1 MTTHIEEARNTAH
14 DLEDVA
20 ATHPAY
26 VQLTL
31 RGILHALLALHEQNE
46 PGQFSPAAQAMAGE
60 LRTKAVKKTTTPKEP
75 K

>member
-1 MTTHIEEARNTAH
+1 MTHIEEARNTAH
-14 DLEDVA
+14 DLEDVET
-20 ATHPAY
+20 THPAY

-46 PGQFSPAAQAMAGE
+46 PKPKATPAP
-60 LRTKAVKKTTTPKEP
+60 RKAAPKET

>member
-1 MTTHIEEARNTAH
+1 MTHMEEAKSAALLLAGTNTAH
-14 DLEDVA
+14 
-20 ATHPAY
+20 PAY
-26 VQLTL
+26 DKFAL

>member
-1 MTTHIEEARNTAH
+1 MTHIDEAQNTAH
-14 DLEDVA
+14 DLEDVET
-20 ATHPAY
+20 THPAY

-46 PGQFSPAAQAMAGE
+46 PKPKPKATPAP
-60 LRTKAVKKTTTPKEP
+60 RKAAPKES